1 MSKILLIEDEE
12 AIRRVLKKILL
23 EEDAS
28 HEVHEAADG
37 KQGIATFGSGEW
49 DLVFCDIKM
58 PHMDGVEVLEQ
69 MMAIN
74 AEVPVIMISGHGDIN
89 TAVHCLKL
97 GAFDYLPKPP
107 DLNRLLNTVRNALE
121 RKTLIQEVKTLK
133 KKVSKKFQMIKEP
146 NTPMKISPAQ
156 SGTTVPARLPPRST
170 SAPNIS
176 GLSEPRSA
184 NGRKNRVAIDM
195 P

>member
-74 AEVPVIMISGHGDIN
+74 AEVPVIMISGHGDI
-89 TAVHCLKL
+89 VHHQVYHLLELIFHLLLHAEDVRIVL
-97 GAFDYLPKPP
+97 GKSAYA
-107 DLNRLLNTVRNALE
+107 RQTV
-121 RKTLIQEVKTLK
+121 
-133 KKVSKKFQMIKEP
+133 
-146 NTPMKISPAQ
+146 
-156 SGTTVPARLPPRST
+156 
-170 SAPNIS
+170 
-176 GLSEPRSA
+176 
-184 NGRKNRVAIDM
+184 
-195 P
+195 